1 MKLCYVDESGNNESD
16 PCLVMVGILVDAAR
30 LNRTRKEFGGIFES
44 VQKLF
49 PEPLK
54 ELKGSKMIAGRAR
67 WRSVS
72 PDVRKQLASH
82 LCNWIKERKHSLLLT
97 AVDRKAYAA
106 HKAPSMPSDGQPLW
120 VAAGFHIALQLQ
132 KENQKHSNNKGH
144 TFLVFD
150 ENKMAADQL
159 SELLWE
165 PPGWTDDYYGRKK
178 KQEAMDQLI
187 DTAFTAKS
195 HQAGLVQVADLF
207 AYLLRRY
214 AELNDYAA
222 AEEWEGEKSFV
233 AERVGC
239 LAGTML
245 PCSNR
250 WATKTS
256 SACAKWYTRLA
267 PASLRELGV

>member
-1 MKLCYVDESGNNESD
+1 MKLCYVDESGNQESD

-44 VQKLF
+44 VQKLS

-67 WRSVS
+67 WRNVS

-97 AVDRKAYAA
+97 AVDRKEYAA

-120 VAAGFHIALQLQ
+120 VTAGFHIALQVQ

-159 SELLWE
+159 SELLL
-165 PPGWTDDYYGRKK
+165 G
-178 KQEAMDQLI
+178 A
-187 DTAFTAKS
+187 
-195 HQAGLVQVADLF
+195 AGLDGR
-207 AYLLRRY
+207 LLWP
-214 AELNDYAA
+214 
-222 AEEWEGEKSFV
+222 EEE
-233 AERVGC
+233 
-239 LAGTML
+239 AGSDG
-245 PCSNR
+245 PIDRHGIHCEI
-250 WATKTS
+250 
-256 SACAKWYTRLA
+256 A
-267 PASLRELGV
+267 PGRASPGR